1 MEPELVLR
9 GVFTHLVGNGV
20 PLGMRDYLDALRAL
34 RAGHGGYTRARLLW
48 LCRTLWARTEAEARA
63 ITLLFDQLPLPSDD
77 EVAALRGEDAR
88 EAAPARP
95 PREPAAAPV
104 EPGAEAPAEPGVSV
118 AFAPV
123 AQGGVGLPRARA
135 EPASGELFILTPRPV
150 VPLRSLV
157 IVWRRFRAAMRAG
170 PPVELNLEATIDA
183 KCRTGLLAAPV
194 LVPARRNQ
202 ARVVVLVDASPS
214 MQPWR
219 DLGEVMRASLRQSQL
234 GAWALRFFVNVP
246 DELYADE
253 RLRRPEPVDRL
264 LREHPD
270 ATLLVVS
277 DAGAARGGRGGERA
291 KETARFLA
299 RVSPAWRPAA
309 WVNPMPRARWKGTA
323 AERIAALRG
332 VSMFEMTDDGLV
344 QAVDVLRG
352 RDPC

>member
-9 GVFTHLVGNGV
+9 GVFAHLVGHGV
-20 PLGMRDYLDALRAL
+20 PLGVRDYLDALRAL
-34 RAGHGGYTRARLLW
+34 RAGHGGYTRVRLLW
-48 LCRTLWARTEAEARA
+48 LCRALWARTDAEARA
-63 ITLLFDQLPLPSDD
+63 ITLLFDQLPLPSDE
-77 EVAALRGEDAR
+77 EVAALCGLEAPQPAPAR
-88 EAAPARP
+88 LSRDPVETPAAPA
-95 PREPAAAPV
+95 
-104 EPGAEAPAEPGVSV
+104 AEAPPEPGVGVS
-118 AFAPV
+118 FAPP
-123 AQGGVGLPRARA
+123 AQGGVGLPRARG

-157 IVWRRFRAAMRAG
+157 IVWRRFRAALRAG

-183 KCRTGLLAAPV
+183 KCRTGLLTAPA

-234 GAWALRFFVNVP
+234 GGWALRFFVNVP

-253 RLRRPEPVDRL
+253 RLCRPEPVERL
-264 LREHPD
+264 LREHPES
-270 ATLLVVS
+270 TLLVVS
-277 DAGAARGGRGGERA
+277 DAGAARGRRGGERA
-291 KETARFLA
+291 DETARFLA
-299 RVSPAWRPAA
+299 RVSPSWRPAA

-323 AERIAALRG
+323 AERVAALRG

-352 RDPC
+352 RDAW